1 MLGYK
6 ERGKGV
12 AEVVGVKKRDTKE
25 EKEMR

>member
-6 ERGKGV
+6 ERGKEV
-12 AEVVGVKKRDTKE
+12 AEVEGVKKRDTKE